1 MKDTLKFYSH
11 GKLLLTGEYL
21 VLDGAKAVALPCKL
35 GQSLIVEKTAE
46 PNCKW
51 QSFLKNNEFWQK
63 VSFTKKDF
71 VNQQYKNQFEKRL
84 FQILYIIHQLKPE
97 IFSNNYIF
105 KTKLEFHKDW
115 GLGTSSTLINNLS
128 QWAKVN
134 PYHLLEKTFGGS
146 GYDIAA
152 ANLQS
157 PFLYKRKK
165 NKIQTSEFLINDN
178 IKSFLYFIYLNQ
190 KQNSRDGIAKYK
202 QKTIDKTSI
211 ASISQISEQ
220 IQEVDE
226 INSFESLMKTHENII
241 SKILGLENVQSKLF
255 SDYKSGIVKS
265 LGAWGG
271 DFVLATA
278 REQEDL
284 NYFRER
290 GFSVIYKYKDLVF

>member
-1 MKDTLKFYSH
+1 MRDTLKFYSH

-21 VLDGAKAVALPCKL
+21 VLDGAKATALPCKL
-35 GQSLIVEKTAE
+35 GQSLIVEKTTE

-51 QSFLKNNEFWQK
+51 QSFLKNNDLWQK
-63 VSFTKKDF
+63 ISFTKKDF
-71 VNQQYKNQFEKRL
+71 VNHRYKNQFEKRL
-84 FQILYIIHQLKPE
+84 FQILHVIHQLKPKL
-97 IFSNNYIF
+97 FSNNYIF
-105 KTKLEFHKDW
+105 TTNLEFDKNW

-128 QWAKVN
+128 QWAEVN

-152 ANLQS
+152 ANLNS

-165 NKIQTSEFLINDN
+165 NKIQTSEFFINEN
-178 IKSFLYFIYLNQ
+178 IKPFLYFVYLNQ

-220 IQEVDE
+220 IQEVNE
-226 INSFESLMKTHENII
+226 INTFESLMKTHENII
-241 SKILGLENVQSKLF
+241 SKMLGLEKVQSKLF
-255 SDYKSGIVKS
+255 ADYKSGIVKS

-278 REQEDL
+278 KEQEDL
-284 NYFRER
+284 DYFKEK
-290 GFSVIYKYKDLVF
+290 GFSVIYKYNDLVF